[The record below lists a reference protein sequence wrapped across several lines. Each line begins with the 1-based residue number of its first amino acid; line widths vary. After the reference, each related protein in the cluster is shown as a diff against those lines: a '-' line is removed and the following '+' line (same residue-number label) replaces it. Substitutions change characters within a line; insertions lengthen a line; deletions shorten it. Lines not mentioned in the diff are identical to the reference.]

1 MTSEDYAYKNEP
13 RNNDDSQDINNQ
25 NMPSEYT
32 ETTQGGLEILDKLSL
47 VQSQINTGLN
57 LVQNIS
63 GLYSECVRLNEHR
76 REVEA
81 MTQEKLV
88 GTIAKYKTAEK
99 FITSSFAER
108 NGALQN
114 YYSVLDDAVRK
125 GDKELIIAAMSNI
138 SGIVTTSPLKDLE
151 KLCQSFDE
159 SLDNM
164 LDFE

>member
-1 MTSEDYAYKNEP
+1 
-13 RNNDDSQDINNQ
+13 
-25 NMPSEYT
+25 
-32 ETTQGGLEILDKLSL
+32 
-47 VQSQINTGLN
+47 
-57 LVQNIS
+57 
-63 GLYSECVRLNEHR
+63 
-76 REVEA
+76 

-88 GTIAKYKTAEK
+88 RTIAKYKTAEK

-108 NGALQN
+108 NGPLQN

-164 LDFE
+164 LDFD

>member
-1 MTSEDYAYKNEP
+1 MRSEDYVYGNPEDE
-13 RNNDDSQDINNQ
+13 NDYEVDDQSTQ
-25 NMPSEYT
+25 SEYPQPW
-32 ETTQGGLEILDKLSL
+32 QGGSSLMDKVSL
-47 VQSQINTGLN
+47 VQGQVNTALGLA
-57 LVQNIS
+57 QDIS
-63 GLYSECVRLNEHR
+63 GLYSECIRLNEHR

-88 GTIAKYKTAEK
+88 RTIAKYKTAEK

-164 LDFE
+164 LDFD